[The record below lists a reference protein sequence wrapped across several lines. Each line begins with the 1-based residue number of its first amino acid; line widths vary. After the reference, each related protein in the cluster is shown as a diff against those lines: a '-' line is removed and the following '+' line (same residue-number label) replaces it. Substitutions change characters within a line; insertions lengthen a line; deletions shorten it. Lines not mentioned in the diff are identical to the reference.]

1 MFQSRLS
8 PDKRV
13 KEALYHLGVG
23 ITAMLANTCKGNKAV
38 YTKHSKLLLRY
49 PDSQKI
55 WRYMTPDRFKSL
67 IEKEAL
73 FFCRADRFDDKWE
86 GIFPIKMIKKFG
98 LDKHSFPSD
107 DGKTYTSCEWHI
119 QKEARSYL
127 INCWHVNDS
136 ESFAM
141 WKIYG
146 RDHQDA
152 IAIQSTIGRLKKCFN
167 VINER
172 IWIGEVDYID
182 FREWEPKN
190 RFFNSD
196 IPNTLK
202 TFFLKWNYFVYENEI
217 RAVINKS
224 YEEHKSDK
232 GILIKVELSELIE
245 KIYISAVADPKT
257 EKGIT
262 DILVKNGHS
271 FPIHRSDLGIPLY
284 M

>member
-1 MFQSRLS
+1 LKVNFAGIKIISQSGFSTGSL
-8 PDKRV
+8 
-13 KEALYHLGVG
+13 A
-23 ITAMLANTCKGNKAV
+23 ITYKGDIAV

-55 WRYMTPDRFKSL
+55 WRYMSLDRFKSL
-67 IEKEAL
+67 IEKESL
-73 FFCRADRFDDKWE
+73 FFCRADQFNDDKWE

-98 LDKHSFPSD
+98 LDTQSFPSD
-107 DGKTYTSCEWHI
+107 DGKTYTNCEWHI
-119 QKEARSYL
+119 QKEARSHL

-146 RDHQDA
+146 RDQQDA
-152 IAIQSTIGRLKKCFN
+152 IAIQSTIGCLKNSFSAN
-167 VINER
+167 NER
-172 IWIGEVDYID
+172 IWIGEVEYID
-182 FREWEPKN
+182 FRDWEPEN

-202 TFFLKWNYFVYENEI
+202 TFFLKWNYFAYEKEI

-224 YEEHKSDK
+224 YNEHKSDK
-232 GILIKVELSELIE
+232 GIPIKVDLCELIE
-245 KIYISAVADPKT
+245 KIYIPAVADPKI
-257 EKGIT
+257 EKEVVEFLENTGY
-262 DILVKNGHS
+262 S
-271 FPIHRSDLGIPLY
+271 FSMHRSDLGVPLY